1 MVFSDLVR
9 DTLRT
14 LAQHK
19 LRTFLTM
26 FGIAWGI
33 VSITLMVAAGEG
45 LRVGQLKVA
54 ETFGKDVMIVF
65 AGQTSLQAGGMRAG
79 RKLQWAATDH
89 LAVAA
94 AGARLRVRD
103 AGAGHRTCPC
113 AAPTTAARCWSPAS
127 LPDFAWIRSIGVAEG
142 RYPNWDDERQA
153 RRVAFL
159 GSDAKKQLFASR
171 PALGETIRIGDFPY
185 TVVGTMVAKEQDSSY
200 DGRDISKVF
209 VPFSAILRDAPNKP
223 PARPDSVDRLLVA
236 PKSIDEHEQCKDE
249 VRRALGRLYS
259 FDPRDKEA
267 AHIWD
272 TAEEAKAFQRMTDGM
287 KYFLG
292 AVGIATLFIGGIGVM
307 NVMLVAVRERTRE
320 IGVRKALGATR
331 GSILRQFFL
340 ETMIVVGLAG
350 GTGPR
355 DRVRPVRAREPAADA
370 AVLRRAAADLVVG
383 APRLRSARQRRAR
396 RGDVPGAPGGLGG
409 PDRGAALRGGRLAW
423 PASCWR
429 RAGATCGGI
438 PPAAC

>member
-1 MVFSDLVR
+1 MVASDLLR

-45 LRVGQLKVA
+45 LRVGQAKVA
-54 ETFGKDVMIVF
+54 QAFGRDVMIVF
-65 AGQTSLQAGGMRAG
+65 SGQTSLQAGGMRAG
-79 RKLQWAATDH
+79 RKLRWRATDH
-89 LAVAA
+89 LAVAPQA
-94 AGARLRVRD
+94 PSCAYVMPELGQNVAVRS
-103 AGAGHRTCPC
+103 AYNSG
-113 AAPTTAARCWSPAS
+113 S
-127 LPDFAWIRSIGVAEG
+127 LLVTGSMPDFAWIRSIDVAEG
-142 RYPNWDDERQA
+142 RYLDWDDERQA

-185 TVVGTMVAKEQDSSY
+185 TIVGTMRPKEQDSSY

-209 VPFSAILRDAPNKP
+209 VPFSSILRDAPNRP
-223 PARPDSVDRLLVA
+223 PAKPDSIDRLLVA
-236 PKSIDEHEQCKDE
+236 PRSLDAHEQCKDE
-249 VRRALGRLYS
+249 VRRALGRLYH

-292 AVGIATLFIGGIGVM
+292 AVGVATLFIGGIGVM

-320 IGVRKALGATR
+320 IGIRKALGATR

-340 ETMIVVGLAG
+340 ETMIVVGFAG
-350 GTGPR
+350 GSGLAVAYGLCALVDLLPMPQYFAGLLPTWSSALLAFLLLGS
-355 DRVRPVRAREPAADA
+355 VALGAAMYPA
-370 AVLRRAAADLVVG
+370 RRAASVD
-383 APRLRSARQRRAR
+383 PIE
-396 RGDVPGAPGGLGG
+396 
-409 PDRGAALRGGRLAW
+409 ALRFEAGG
-423 PASCWR
+423 
-429 RAGATCGGI
+429 
-438 PPAAC
+438 